1 MIPIYICDDE
11 KPVSE
16 RLEHIISNQI
26 TILNGDMGP
35 VRVAD
40 TPEKLLDLQRED
52 RIPAVYFL
60 DIDFPGRMSGLELAQ
75 KLRLHDPRGFII
87 FITAHNDLAFETFR
101 LRLEALDY
109 IVKGDYNTMAVR
121 VRECLISIQERLAS
135 EQPKNGRYCT
145 IRLFDTVRHIPVETI
160 LYFEALG
167 F

>member
-60 DIDFPGRMSGLELAQ
+60 DIEWTGTGAEVKASRSA
-75 KLRLHDPRGFII
+75 RLY
-87 FITAHNDLAFETFR
+87 
-101 LRLEALDY
+101 Y
-109 IVKGDYNTMAVR
+109 IYHGA
-121 VRECLISIQERLAS
+121 
-135 EQPKNGRYCT
+135 
-145 IRLFDTVRHIPVETI
+145 
-160 LYFEALG
+160 
-167 F
+167 